1 MLNIRGFFY
10 KMEEEIWVDIPRFKG
25 KYQISSF
32 GRVKSLNYQ
41 KTGRAQVMTP
51 NTTGDYNYVNCSIDG
66 HIYCCKIHREVA
78 LAFVPNPSNK
88 PYVNH
93 KDGNKRNNRADN
105 LEWVTAAENSA
116 HSKYI
121 LFMDTMRGRR
131 FGNFHNSKPID
142 QLLKA
147 KDGTEYLLGTFTSI
161 HSASFATGINASS
174 ISRCCCGRIGET
186 NGFIFRYHKQKE
198 D

>member
-1 MLNIRGFFY
+1 
-10 KMEEEIWVDIPRFKG
+10 MEEEIWMDIPRFNG

-41 KTGRAQVMTP
+41 KTGREQVLIP
-51 NTTGDYNYVNCSIDG
+51 NTTGDYSYVNCSICG
-66 HIYCCKIHREVA
+66 RVYCCKIHREVA
-78 LAFVPNPSNK
+78 LAFVPNPDNK

-116 HSKYI
+116 HAKYV
-121 LFMDTMRGRR
+121 LFMDSMKGRR
-131 FGNFHNSKPID
+131 FGNFYSSKPID
-142 QLLKA
+142 QLLIA

-161 HSASFATGINASS
+161 KSASFSTGINASS
-174 ISRCCCGRIGET
+174 ISKCCRGTIAET
-186 NGFIFRYHKQKE
+186 NGFIFRYHE
-198 D
+198 DKRRD